1 MAIGDCIGQLFW
13 VILGS
18 GTING
23 WLVCAL
29 ECQEVQE
36 FESIL

>member
-1 MAIGDCIGQLFW
+1 MAIGACIGQFFLI
-13 VILGS
+13 VPGS

-29 ECQEVQE
+29 EWQEAQE
-36 FESIL
+36 I